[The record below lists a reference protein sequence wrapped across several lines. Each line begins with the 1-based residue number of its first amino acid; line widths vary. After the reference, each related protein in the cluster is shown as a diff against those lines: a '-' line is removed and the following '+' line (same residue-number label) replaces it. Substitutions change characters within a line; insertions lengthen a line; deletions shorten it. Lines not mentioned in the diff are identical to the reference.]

1 MAAKIT
7 KKKALNITAILDV
20 KMDSNQILLE
30 VEDVETPM
38 NLADLV
44 SEFSGDE
51 VKITI
56 AQSEDV
62 A

>member
-20 KMDSNQILLE
+20 KTDSNQIVLE
-30 VEDVETPM
+30 VEDVATPM
-38 NLADLV
+38 NLADLM
-44 SEFSGDE
+44 SEFNGEE

-56 AQSEDV
+56 AQSEDI

>member
-7 KKKALNITAILDV
+7 KKKALNITAIIDINA
-20 KMDSNQILLE
+20 DSNQILLE

-44 SEFSGDE
+44 SEFNGEE

-56 AQSEDV
+56 AQSEDI

>member
-20 KMDSNQILLE
+20 KVDNNQILLE